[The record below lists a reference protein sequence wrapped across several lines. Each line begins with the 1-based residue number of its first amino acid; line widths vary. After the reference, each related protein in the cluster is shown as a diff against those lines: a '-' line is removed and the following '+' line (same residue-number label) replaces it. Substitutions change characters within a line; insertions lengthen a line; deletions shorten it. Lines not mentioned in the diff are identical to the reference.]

1 MEPRLHPSRA
11 HGMVSKMPRQTEAV
25 SALGRNVAGFFRSG
39 SGLSRAG
46 WRVVRVAGVL
56 SVAALAFFHASLFWD
71 RLVDGQL
78 LDPLVAARWLSAIA
92 LTAGLVALRRRGVS
106 LVAGRRSLVV
116 WLLVVLLHWS
126 AKPAVAV
133 IDDGQPSTSDLI
145 FVIPSTAAAALV
157 GLGLLVATFA
167 ASRLRRPALACLCTM
182 EPSDAGRTASGW
194 RPSAAARAPPF
205 RFV

>member
-1 MEPRLHPSRA
+1 MA
-11 HGMVSKMPRQTEAV
+11 RQTEAA

-46 WRVVRVAGVL
+46 WRVLRGAGL
-56 SVAALAFFHASLFWD
+56 LALAALAVFHASLLWS

-78 LDPLVAARWLSAIA
+78 FDPLVAARWIGAAA

-106 LVAGRRSLVV
+106 LVAGRRALVV

-126 AKPAVAV
+126 PSPAVSVA
-133 IDDGQPSTSDLI
+133 DGSQPSTSDLI
-145 FVIPSTAAAALV
+145 FVVPSTAAAALV
-157 GLGLLVATFA
+157 GLGLLIATLA
-167 ASRLRRPALACLCTM
+167 ASRVRPALQCLCTM
-182 EPSDAGRTASGW
+182 EPSDALRTAAGW
-194 RPSAAARAPPF
+194 RPAAAARAPPF

>member
-1 MEPRLHPSRA
+1 MLSEMA
-11 HGMVSKMPRQTEAV
+11 RQAETA

-46 WRVVRVAGVL
+46 WRVLRGAGVL
-56 SVAALAFFHASLFWD
+56 AFAALAVFHVSLLWT

-78 LDPLVAARWLSAIA
+78 LDPLVAARWLGAIA

-106 LVAGRRSLVV
+106 LVAGRRALVV
-116 WLLVVLLHWS
+116 WLLVVFLHWS
-126 AKPAVAV
+126 AKPAIAVA
-133 IDDGQPSTSDLI
+133 DDGQPSTSDLI
-145 FVIPSTAAAALV
+145 FVVPSTAAAALV
-157 GLGLLVATFA
+157 GLGLLVASFA
-167 ASRLRRPALACLCTM
+167 ASRVRRPALACLCTT

-194 RPSAAARAPPF
+194 RPPAAARAPPF

>member
-1 MEPRLHPSRA
+1 
-11 HGMVSKMPRQTEAV
+11 MVSEMATQAATA

-46 WRVVRVAGVL
+46 WRVLRGTGGL
-56 SVAALAFFHASLFWD
+56 ALAGLAVFHVSLLWD
-71 RLVDGQL
+71 RLADGQL
-78 LDPLVAARWLSAIA
+78 LDPLVAARWLGAIA
-92 LTAGLVALRRRGVS
+92 LTAALVALRRRGVS
-106 LVAGRRSLVV
+106 LVAGRRALVV

-133 IDDGQPSTSDLI
+133 TDDGQPSTSDLI
-145 FVIPSTAAAALV
+145 FVVPSTAAAALV

-167 ASRLRRPALACLCTM
+167 ASRVRRPALACLCTM
-182 EPSDAGRTASGW
+182 EPSDAGRTSSGW

-205 RFV
+205 QFV